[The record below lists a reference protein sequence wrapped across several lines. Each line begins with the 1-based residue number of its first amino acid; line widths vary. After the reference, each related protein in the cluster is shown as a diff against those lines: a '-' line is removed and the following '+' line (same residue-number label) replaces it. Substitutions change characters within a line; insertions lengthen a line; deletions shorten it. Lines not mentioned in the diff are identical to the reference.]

1 MKRRKHERGAVLVET
16 ALIVSTALT
25 LMLFTVDIGIL
36 GFAQVSADAASFVDA
51 HENVTGMTNGTPEA
65 YTAGLFPII
74 NQSAMTTTTVPA
86 PAPNVPVNY
95 GYNAPNPPAD
105 SASTRIGGASM
116 MQPVQL
122 QVTVSPPPL
131 LSIAGQTVGV
141 SSQAIEPKWT
151 ECGPHYNVANEDVA
165 CGSSGAPANSTA
177 TLATGENTPPYYV
190 GYNLMT
196 HCMDQQPWGDT
207 ANGAE
212 ASCQTTNFLALGMGE
227 YLDTNNWG
235 PTTANMNPGVSGSVG
250 QSIFYAT
257 AFHQRVYA
265 NIGQFFATYP
275 TLFQLYNDYD
285 QKIFQTLGITNFASG
300 NGTSG
305 FNDNANWNEFAVSN
319 TNDPAKADPNGIDE
333 AIQCVYGWDQTIS
346 AGFAPNTYTQP
357 GQVPLNPTKQCA
369 ANVTL

>member
-1 MKRRKHERGAVLVET
+1 MSKRKHERGAVLVET

-51 HENVTGMTNGTPEA
+51 HENVTGMTSGTPET

-74 NQSAMTTTTVPA
+74 NASSMTTTTVPA
-86 PAPNVPVNY
+86 PAPSVQVNY
-95 GYNAPNPPAD
+95 GYNAPDP
-105 SASTRIGGASM
+105 SASSGSTRVGGVSM

-122 QVTVSPPPL
+122 QVTVSPAPL
-131 LSIAGQTVGV
+131 LNIAGQAIGV

-165 CGSSGAPANSTA
+165 CGSAGAPPNSTA

-196 HCMDQQPWGDT
+196 HCMDSEPFGDT

-212 ASCQTTNFLALGMGE
+212 ATCQTTNFLALGMGE
-227 YLDTNNWG
+227 YLDSNNWG
-235 PTTANMNPGVSGSVG
+235 PTSANMNPGVSGTVG
-250 QSIFYAT
+250 QSIFYAA
-257 AFHQRVYA
+257 AFHQRVYS
-265 NIGQFFATYP
+265 NISQFFAKYP
-275 TLFQLYNDYD
+275 TLFALYLDYD
-285 QKIFQTLGITNFASG
+285 HKIYNTLGITSFASG

-305 FNDNANWNEFAVSN
+305 FNSFANWNEFAVSN
-319 TNDPAKADPNGIDE
+319 TADPTKADPNGIDE
-333 AIQCVYGWDQTIS
+333 AIQCVYSWDQTIA
-346 AGFAPNTYTQP
+346 AGFAPGTYTEP
-357 GQVPLNPTKQCA
+357 GDVPLSPTHQCA

>member
-1 MKRRKHERGAVLVET
+1 MKRKHERGAVLVET

-74 NQSAMTTTTVPA
+74 SQSAMTTTTVPA

-165 CGSSGAPANSTA
+165 CGSSGAPAS
-177 TLATGENTPPYYV
+177 L
-190 GYNLMT
+190 
-196 HCMDQQPWGDT
+196 
-207 ANGAE
+207 
-212 ASCQTTNFLALGMGE
+212 
-227 YLDTNNWG
+227 
-235 PTTANMNPGVSGSVG
+235 
-250 QSIFYAT
+250 
-257 AFHQRVYA
+257 
-265 NIGQFFATYP
+265 
-275 TLFQLYNDYD
+275 
-285 QKIFQTLGITNFASG
+285 
-300 NGTSG
+300 
-305 FNDNANWNEFAVSN
+305 
-319 TNDPAKADPNGIDE
+319 
-333 AIQCVYGWDQTIS
+333 
-346 AGFAPNTYTQP
+346 
-357 GQVPLNPTKQCA
+357 
-369 ANVTL
+369 